1 MLLSVK
7 FTRAS
12 TSTRIVNFFTRPKW
26 SDLANKIK
34 EVFHIPA
41 EKVAIEVLAPAEDCM
56 VAISND
62 KELCDYYRSLGGS
75 SELLFVVHNKDSPD
89 RASPFSSSR
98 KLCPIPLYLA
108 NTFATWRQASIFSAR
123 KSLPGNSNYAIRCL
137 IQGQA
142 TPFKVTFPKTGN
154 VDDLKKAIWKEGA
167 CLSFEN
173 IHPKDLVLYQVGVVY
188 DWLLGVDTFLAQ

>member
-89 RASPFSSSR
+89 RASPFSAGVPQIMFIAPLFSKHARNLASGFNLFCECISSIR
-98 KLCPIPLYLA
+98 LKLRNPL
-108 NTFATWRQASIFSAR
+108 
-123 KSLPGNSNYAIRCL
+123 
-137 IQGQA
+137 
-142 TPFKVTFPKTGN
+142 
-154 VDDLKKAIWKEGA
+154 
-167 CLSFEN
+167 LSPWSG
-173 IHPKDLVLYQVGVVY
+173 HPLQSHPSQDERRGRLEKGHRD
-188 DWLLGVDTFLAQ
+188 